1 MNNRN
6 SIVCKI
12 SLLLFF
18 ERKLASVARL
28 AIEKMLLLS
37 NNIACNKFPECGGCV
52 CGKYIASYTLTF
64 INQ

>member
-1 MNNRN
+1 LNNRN

-12 SLLLFF
+12 SFLLFF
-18 ERKLASVARL
+18 ERKMASVARL

-37 NNIACNKFPECGGCV
+37 NNIACKKFPERREGICD
-52 CGKYIASYTLTF
+52 KFIASYTLTF